1 MRGRNKKRNREVDDN
16 TPVSAMIDIVF
27 LLLIYFITTQK
38 PIIEDTLLPFSP
50 AVKGGA
56 SQENVQED
64 FVTLEITGAHDG
76 NCVMNGQLISIAKL
90 PEWLT
95 NISKNDPETKIILF
109 CNDKVKHFELVE
121 VLDVCRKS
129 PLKKVS
135 IVAK

>member
-1 MRGRNKKRNREVDDN
+1 MRGRNKKRNRDVDDN

-50 AVKGGA
+50 AIRGGA
-56 SQENVQED
+56 SQEEVKTD
-64 FVTLEITGAHDG
+64 FMTLEITGKADG
-76 NCVMNGQLISIAKL
+76 YCLMNGQPVLISKL
-90 PEWLT
+90 PEWLV
-95 NISKNDPETKIILF
+95 NVSKNDPETRIILF
-109 CNDKVKHFELVE
+109 CNNKVKHYKLVE
-121 VLDVCRKS
+121 VLDICRQS